1 LEIRRGGNSRSAG
14 LSSVYCTQIR
24 RHFTGKN
31 IGSWS
36 TRFFGGMDKSVERR
50 SRALNGTCCLP
61 QMKSQIIHSWAVY
74 RIFHPILTSPNA
86 HPQEKRPPSTTLMSA
101 AATCLRHRFPQL
113 HYFELSNTWKD
124 SVFNRK
130 DNIKAWMYV
139 SIIYVEQLLKR
150 KILFK
155 RSSTR
160 QQVVIFELSC
170 VCRSKI
176 IQ

>member
-1 LEIRRGGNSRSAG
+1 M
-14 LSSVYCTQIR
+14 YCTEIW

-31 IGSWS
+31 IGSWW

-74 RIFHPILTSPNA
+74 RILTSPNA

-101 AATCLRHRFPQL
+101 VATCLRHRFPQL
-113 HYFELSNTWKD
+113 HYFELSNKSQD

-130 DNIKAWMYV
+130 DEIKSWMHV
-139 SIIYVEQLLKR
+139 SIIYIEQLLKR

-160 QQVVIFELSC
+160 QQVVIFKLSC